1 MSDAFS
7 MIKFYLA
14 SSSDDNLVSILSQ
27 SISDVSQLLFD
38 YFSEHS

>member
-7 MIKFYLA
+7 LIELYLA
-14 SSSDDNLVSILSQ
+14 SSSDENLVSILSQ

-38 YFSEHS
+38 YFSKHS